1 MSDLVFIAFP
11 SEQKAEEVRDKHL
24 AMLKECLIE
33 LIQFWRES
41 SKVGAPKFG
50 ILGVDTRPN

>member
-24 AMLKECLIE
+24 AMLKEVSD
-33 LIQFWRES
+33 RAHS
-41 SKVGAPKFG
+41 
-50 ILGVDTRPN
+50 ILAGVK